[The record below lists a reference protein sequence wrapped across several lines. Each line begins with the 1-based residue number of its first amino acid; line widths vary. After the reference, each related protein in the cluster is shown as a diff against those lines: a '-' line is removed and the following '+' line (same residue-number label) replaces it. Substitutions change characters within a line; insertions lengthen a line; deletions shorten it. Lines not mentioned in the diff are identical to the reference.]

1 MLKNVQF
8 SFSNNNNNNTPLRS
22 NRREGSKS
30 KLTPSSKSNISTF
43 SPLNN
48 SHSSLNQSFSTLDDS
63 PVSAI
68 LPNAPSS
75 DVFPEPST
83 TMNTNHPYSSSHH
96 NLSSS
101 RRRSQSML
109 TSSSNVG
116 GSTFLTECEIA
127 PSVSNLH
134 SVNSSSNLLGV
145 VDINQ
150 ITYNKQILSIVD
162 VKEIVNVFN
171 RYVKRD
177 SRKMELW
184 DLRKV
189 LKELETPFNED
200 ELFDYVQKLQSD
212 EYVTIQELVN
222 LIENQK
228 KQDRPV
234 HDNETVSAF
243 VAMGGNFDRTGVIST
258 EKLKGAVMEFGFT
271 VDIEG
276 IIRDV
281 DDDGNGT
288 VDFDEFCQMINMK
301 GAEEELDDDEDEEK
315 EEDIIIDDSTPQLT
329 TPSPINEEKGEEV

>member
-8 SFSNNNNNNTPLRS
+8 SLSSSAPSHR
-22 NRREGSKS
+22 KS
-30 KLTPSSKSNISTF
+30 SSKSRGLLLSTG
-43 SPLNN
+43 SSSGNPNNN
-48 SHSSLNQSFSTLDDS
+48 SSSMINQSLTMDDS

-68 LPNAPSS
+68 FPPNSTS
-75 DVFPEPST
+75 EIFPEPPSFHP
-83 TMNTNHPYSSSHH
+83 NTNNSSSF
-96 NLSSS
+96 S

-109 TSSSNVG
+109 SSNSVNG
-116 GSTFLTECEIA
+116 GSTFITECEIVQS
-127 PSVSNLH
+127 PPVSNSLH
-134 SVNSSSNLLGV
+134 SGNSSSTHNLVGV

-150 ITYNKQILSIVD
+150 ISYNKQILSIVD

-177 SRKMELW
+177 CQKMELW

-189 LKELETPFNED
+189 LKELDTPFNED
-200 ELFDYVQKLQSD
+200 ELFDYVQKLQND
-212 EYVTIQELVN
+212 EFVTIQELVN

-301 GAEEELDDDEDEEK
+301 GAEEELDEDEDEDK

-329 TPSPINEEKGEEV
+329 TPSPLNEEKGEEV